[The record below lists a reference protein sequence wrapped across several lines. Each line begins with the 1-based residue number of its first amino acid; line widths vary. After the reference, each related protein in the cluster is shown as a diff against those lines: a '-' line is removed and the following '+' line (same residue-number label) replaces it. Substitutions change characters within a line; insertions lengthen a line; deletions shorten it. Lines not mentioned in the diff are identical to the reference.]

1 MEKVKGVIFDMD
13 GLLFD
18 TEKVYIEVNVALA
31 PKYGMHDLDEV
42 YMLEHVGLSDALS
55 FQKYLRD
62 YPHMTEEKLTAFVK
76 EGHQVVH
83 ERFSDGTTPLKPSVR
98 ELLEELKRQD
108 IPCVVA
114 SSNLR
119 RFIDIL
125 LREANLTHYF
135 KAVFSA
141 EDVTHPKPD
150 PEIVLKAVEALGL
163 KPEECLMLEDSFS
176 GVRAA
181 HAAGVPVVMV
191 PDLMSP
197 DDEMKAKTVAVTETL
212 AEILAAFKK

>member
-1 MEKVKGVIFDMD
+1 M
-13 GLLFD
+13 
-18 TEKVYIEVNVALA
+18 
-31 PKYGMHDLDEV
+31 
-42 YMLEHVGLSDALS
+42 
-55 FQKYLRD
+55 
-62 YPHMTEEKLTAFVK
+62 
-76 EGHQVVH
+76 
-83 ERFSDGTTPLKPSVR
+83 
-98 ELLEELKRQD
+98 
-108 IPCVVA
+108 
-114 SSNLR
+114 
-119 RFIDIL
+119 
-125 LREANLTHYF
+125 
-135 KAVFSA
+135 
-141 EDVTHPKPD
+141 THPKPD